1 MARKQPRLWRRKKEV
16 SRGEEEVIG
25 CRCPGGGGGA
35 RIKILPVEAGARI
48 KARRREGARCSIQG
62 ELSAAGAGR
71 DAG

>member
-25 CRCPGGGGGA
+25 CRCPGGGGC
-35 RIKILPVEAGARI
+35 GARI